1 MKKLLVALLLLYP
14 LSAIAQT
21 YEWTDDAGTVNF
33 TEDLGRV
40 PKKYRKKVKV
50 LGGDESGAPQVIENA
65 EPTKGKT
72 KEAGSLKEKKAPG
85 AKDESLRGE
94 FGNAKANLQ
103 ATEQEIERL
112 RTRLADTSKMSRTEY
127 LGLQNSMKQYE
138 FRAEDLKKK
147 LDQLRENAA
156 KTGVSLEEK

>member
-1 MKKLLVALLLLYP
+1 MKNLLVVLLLLYP

-50 LGGDESGAPQVIENA
+50 LGEESGAPQITESA
-65 EPTKGKT
+65 EPAKGKT
-72 KEAGSLKEKKAPG
+72 KEAGSLKVKKTPS
-85 AKDESLRGE
+85 AKEEILRNE
-94 FGNAKANLQ
+94 YGNVKANLQ
-103 ATEQEIERL
+103 STEQEIERL
-112 RTRLADTSKMSRTEY
+112 RTRMADTSKMSRAEY

-138 FRAEDLKKK
+138 FRSEDLKKK
-147 LDQLRENAA
+147 LDQLRESAE
-156 KTGVSLEEK
+156 KSGVSLEEK